1 MPLQSQTTVLKMRY
15 TFSHAI
21 MNHDEAGGLDKG
33 LVRLDSLLGK
43 FYVYSFVLF
52 QEEYD
57 PKKINFKRLRQQ
69 DLDGK
74 LRTEIEAVRESP

>member
-1 MPLQSQTTVLKMRY
+1 MTKQEAEIRVLW
-15 TFSHAI
+15 
-21 MNHDEAGGLDKG
+21 
-33 LVRLDSLLGK
+33 LDSLLGK
-43 FYVYSFVLF
+43 FNVYNFVLF

-74 LRTEIEAVRESP
+74 MRTEIEAVRESP

>member
-1 MPLQSQTTVLKMRY
+1 MQFQTTVLKMRY
-15 TFSHAI
+15 TFSRAI
-21 MNHDEAGGLDKG
+21 INHDEAGGWDKG
-33 LVRLDSLLGK
+33 LVRPDSLLTQ
-43 FYVYSFVLF
+43 FNVYNFLLF

-74 LRTEIEAVRESP
+74 LRTEIEAVCESP

>member
-1 MPLQSQTTVLKMRY
+1 M
-15 TFSHAI
+15 
-21 MNHDEAGGLDKG
+21 G
-33 LVRLDSLLGK
+33 LVRLDSLLEK
-43 FYVYSFVLF
+43 FNFYNFLLF

>member
-1 MPLQSQTTVLKMRY
+1 MTKQEAEIWVLW
-15 TFSHAI
+15 
-21 MNHDEAGGLDKG
+21 
-33 LVRLDSLLGK
+33 LDSFLGK
-43 FYVYSFVLF
+43 FKVYNSVLF